1 MTASRYFK
9 QGQNARR
16 AGEARESCRYKAIDI
31 VSSWTAGWDD
41 TDAGL
46 DASTPAPVVVPK
58 WRSIPRLPQAH
69 HQVDVEWRWLET
81 TMETYPAKGGL
92 NLNPD
97 YQREHVWTRE
107 QQVAYVEY
115 VLSGGEVGKAIIWN
129 ATSWPVDDGN
139 PIELVDGKQRLE
151 AVRAFLRGD
160 FKAHGMTYEPNDALG
175 VECRFHWRICSLA
188 TRAEVLALYLNIN
201 AGGTPHTAH
210 EIERVRS
217 LLSKERLASDPR

>member
-1 MTASRYFK
+1 MSTNRFYT
-9 QGQNARR
+9 QGEKARR
-16 AGEARESCRYKAIDI
+16 AGESRESCRYKASDI
-31 VSSWTAGWDD
+31 VRDWREGWDAA
-41 TDAGL
+41 DAEL
-46 DASTPAPVVVPK
+46 SAPSPAPVRVAK

-69 HQVDVEWRWLET
+69 HQVDVDWRWLET
-81 TMETYPAKGGL
+81 TLRTYPARGGL

-129 ATSWPVDDGN
+129 ATSWPADDGK

-151 AVRAFLRGD
+151 AVRAFMRGD
-160 FKAHGMTYEPNDALG
+160 IKAHGMSYADGDALG
-175 VECRFHWRICSLA
+175 IECRFHWRICSLA

-201 AGGTPHTAH
+201 AGGTPHTPS

-217 LLSKERLASDPR
+217 LLREASQ